1 MERVNYGSVVI
12 GPPNFLFGHLSLL
25 NIMLSFSC
33 NASIMQG
40 ILIDV
45 AHILQLYFP
54 LLERLIISYPRDNHF
69 LLQFTAC
76 LYMTSSGINRFNRST
91 ADSNLWTSFGTGS
104 PKDKSIDF
112 VNVFGKD
119 LSNRLERR
127 VADLVY
133 HLSEFP
139 FPSHL
144 LPTLPPQLRTLRR
157 SRLSQMKHSSA
168 SLSDGRSWWDLIMHI
183 TENNQSSS
191 TPLKSN
197 TLLPDTPTGS
207 PDINSLERFSRQL
220 GRPEINGNG
229 WSEQNYFHASASAQ
243 CLEVYVMFLCSRLSV
258 SRSNLHLDTLSLS
271 TGLCRCADASR
282 VRLYCLNSLVNSFE
296 FLFNQHYFYFQCD
309 IQAIEID

>member
-25 NIMLSFSC
+25 NIMLSSSC

-76 LYMTSSGINRFNRST
+76 LYMTSSGLNRFNRST

-104 PKDKSIDF
+104 PKEKSIDF

-119 LSNRLERR
+119 LPNRLERR

-168 SLSDGRSWWDLIMHI
+168 SLSDGRNVLVVHCYS
-183 TENNQSSS
+183 QS
-191 TPLKSN
+191 
-197 TLLPDTPTGS
+197 
-207 PDINSLERFSRQL
+207 Q
-220 GRPEINGNG
+220 
-229 WSEQNYFHASASAQ
+229 
-243 CLEVYVMFLCSRLSV
+243 
-258 SRSNLHLDTLSLS
+258 
-271 TGLCRCADASR
+271 
-282 VRLYCLNSLVNSFE
+282 
-296 FLFNQHYFYFQCD
+296 
-309 IQAIEID
+309 